1 MGQILSYVYS
11 EDTYPLHSAIKSN
24 NIAQLSDLLNTT
36 RDVNLRNEEGF
47 TPLCLAA
54 RTGNE
59 EAVSLL
65 LNHPEID
72 VNSEDQSGSTALVL
86 ASFSGHAT
94 IVKKLI
100 SEENSGLDV
109 NKITSARST
118 AFSVAHVV
126 GNFDIAEIIM
136 DCPRF
141 DVKTAEDD
149 EIALLGQTKR
159 LNIEA
164 VKVLICAG
172 CDITMKDP
180 KGRNALWY
188 ASRPPVTRGPFNI
201 LIQRVRGRGGEENQR
216 REKLVDILVN
226 VGVPV
231 NPAILENISTTL
243 PHMLSKVTQVM
254 KSPESLL
261 FQCRKNI
268 WENLKKKDKNENW
281 TNSRVAI
288 KQMKIAKLLPSSLV
302 DFLLYEELKLK

>member
-1 MGQILSYVYS
+1 MGQILSYVYP
-11 EDTYPLHSAIKSN
+11 EDTYPIHSAIKTK
-24 NIAQLSDLLNTT
+24 NIDQLRDLLNSAK
-36 RDVNLRNEEGF
+36 DINLCNEEGF

-54 RTGNE
+54 RMGNE
-59 EAVSLL
+59 EAVNLL

-86 ASFSGHAT
+86 ATFSGHAC

-100 SEENSGLDV
+100 YDETSKIDI

-164 VKVLICAG
+164 VKVLIRAG
-172 CDITMKDP
+172 CDISMKDQ

-188 ASRPPVTRGPFNI
+188 ASHPPKTRGPFNI
-201 LIQRVRGRGGEENQR
+201 LIQRVRGRGGEEEQR
-216 REKLVDILVN
+216 REKLVDILLN

-231 NPAILENISTTL
+231 DPAILENISTTL
-243 PHMLSKVTQVM
+243 PHRLDQSL
-254 KSPESLL
+254 KS
-261 FQCRKNI
+261 
-268 WENLKKKDKNENW
+268 
-281 TNSRVAI
+281 
-288 KQMKIAKLLPSSLV
+288 
-302 DFLLYEELKLK
+302 